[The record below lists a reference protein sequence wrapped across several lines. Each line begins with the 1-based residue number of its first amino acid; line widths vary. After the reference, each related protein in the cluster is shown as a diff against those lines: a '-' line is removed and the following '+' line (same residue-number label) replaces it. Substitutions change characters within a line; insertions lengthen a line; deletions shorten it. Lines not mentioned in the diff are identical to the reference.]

1 MSSRPE
7 PQSVRAGRWL
17 LGLAAMLAFASA
29 GHSARKAVIPYDPPG
44 ESAAFAEVPGKDLV
58 EANCLACHSADYIST
73 QPRGPGFGQGFWEA
87 EVHKMISVYGAPIEA
102 DDVPKIIEYLTTAY
116 GKASSGVPAAN
127 GGK

>member
-7 PQSVRAGRWL
+7 PESARSGRWL

-44 ESAAFAEVPGKDLV
+44 ESAVFVEAPGKDLV

-73 QPRGPGFGQGFWEA
+73 QPRGPGFGRAFWET
-87 EVHKMISVYGAPIEA
+87 EVHKMIAVYGAPIDA
-102 DDVPKIIEYLTTAY
+102 QDVPKIVDYLATAY
-116 GKASSGVPAAN
+116 GESRTGAAEDHRR
-127 GGK
+127 